1 MEVKSFALKFLPCVI
16 ILVVLLW
23 QLRIEPNALFAKPA
37 MKKAQRGDT
46 IYTSQTNAQF
56 EKPTF
61 KEVQSGNV
69 SYTSQNNTKS
79 WLIVYYS
86 TFFGRRLNLH
96 EKWSKGECP
105 VPCEITSDP
114 SRASEADGIVIH
126 GRDAKVAPPVKSV
139 PWILQIQENPVY
151 TPLLNNANFMSKFNL
166 LKSYRLDSD
175 FPNPTVLLP
184 KLTPPIPFKNK
195 SGLVMAAFSNC
206 ERVRTEY
213 MRQLMKFVQVDSYGS
228 CLHNKNGL
236 TRRYRNQNG
245 KDFRDIKSDLARQ
258 YKFTLVFF
266 NQDCDYFV
274 DAQLHHAWNAGSVPV
289 VMATD
294 KLDEFLPGPYLN
306 HSVIKVR
313 NFETPQLLADYLKY
327 LSNNEAEYNKYLEW
341 KWKGYGDITGT
352 AIGDYWMPKYPIY
365 CKVCVAL
372 AEGRIHKDGLKP
384 IPCKARQFEDWKI
397 TKGG

>member
-1 MEVKSFALKFLPCVI
+1 MKSLALKLLSCVI
-16 ILVVLLW
+16 ILLVLLW
-23 QLRIEPNALFAKPA
+23 QLPIELKPNVLRIT
-37 MKKAQRGDT
+37 MKKVRRENAS
-46 IYTSQTNAQF
+46 YASQTNAQF
-56 EKPTF
+56 EKPTM
-61 KEVQSGNV
+61 KEVLSGTANN
-69 SYTSQNNTKS
+69 TLKNNTKS

-86 TFFGRRLNLH
+86 TFFGMRLKLH

-126 GRDAKVAPPVKSV
+126 GRDAQITPPLKSV
-139 PWILQIQENPVY
+139 PWILQIQENPVHC
-151 TPLLNNANFMSKFNL
+151 PVLRNANFMSKFNL

-206 ERVRTEY
+206 EPVRTEY
-213 MRQLMKFVQVDSYGS
+213 MRQLMKFLQVDSYGR

-236 TRRYRNQNG
+236 TARYRNQNG

-266 NQDCDYFV
+266 NEDCDYFV

-294 KLDEFLPGPYLN
+294 KLDEFLPCPYLN

-313 NFETPQLLADYLKY
+313 DFETPQLLAEYLKY
-327 LSNNEAEYNKYLEW
+327 LSNNETEYNKYLE
-341 KWKGYGDITGT
+341 
-352 AIGDYWMPKYPIY
+352 
-365 CKVCVAL
+365 
-372 AEGRIHKDGLKP
+372 
-384 IPCKARQFEDWKI
+384 
-397 TKGG
+397 

>member
-1 MEVKSFALKFLPCVI
+1 MGVKSLTLKFLPCVI
-16 ILVVLLW
+16 ILIVLLW
-23 QLRIEPNALFAKPA
+23 QLQIELKPNVLKMITKQTWSENAS
-37 MKKAQRGDT
+37 
-46 IYTSQTNAQF
+46 YTSQTNTQF
-56 EKPTF
+56 ENPTI
-61 KEVQSGNV
+61 KEVQSGTASN
-69 SYTSQNNTKS
+69 TSQNNTKS

-86 TFFGRRLNLH
+86 TYFGRRLKFH
-96 EKWSKGECP
+96 ETWSKGECP
-105 VPCEITSDP
+105 VPCELTSDP

-126 GRDAKVAPPVKSV
+126 GRDARMTPPVKSV

-151 TPLLNNANFMSKFNL
+151 TPLLKNANFMSKFNL

-195 SGLVMAAFSNC
+195 SGLVMATFSNC

-213 MRQLMKFVQVDSYGS
+213 MRQLMKFVLVDSYGRR
-228 CLHNKNGL
+228 LHNRNGL
-236 TRRYRNQNG
+236 IGRYRSKNF
-245 KDFRDIKSDLARQ
+245 KELKSDMARQ

-274 DAQLHHAWNAGSVPV
+274 DAQLHHVWNAGSVPV
-289 VMATD
+289 VMATE

-313 NFETPQLLADYLKY
+313 DFATPQLLADYLKY
-327 LSNNEAEYNKYLEW
+327 LSNNETEYNKYLEW
-341 KWKGYGDITGT
+341 KWKGYGNITGT
-352 AIGDYWMPKYPIY
+352 AIGDYWMPKYPLY
-365 CKVCVAL
+365 CQVCVAL

-384 IPCKARQFEDWKI
+384 IPCKARQFSDWKI
-397 TKGG
+397 RKGA

>member
-1 MEVKSFALKFLPCVI
+1 MEVKSLALKLLLGVI

-23 QLRIEPNALFAKPA
+23 QLQIQLKPNVLKPK
-37 MKKAQRGDT
+37 MKKAQRENT
-46 IYTSQTNAQF
+46 SYTSQNKVLL
-56 EKPTF
+56 EKPAM
-61 KEVQSGNV
+61 KEIQSEKESN
-69 SYTSQNNTKS
+69 TSQNNTKS

-114 SRASEADGIVIH
+114 SRANEADGIVIH
-126 GRDAKVAPPVKSV
+126 GRDAQMTPPKKSV

-151 TPLLNNANFMSKFNL
+151 TPLLKNANFMSKFNL

-184 KLTPPIPFKNK
+184 KLTPPIPFKTK
-195 SGLVMAAFSNC
+195 TGLVMAAFSNC
-206 ERVRTEY
+206 EPVRTEY
-213 MRQLMKFVQVDSYGS
+213 MRQLMKFVQVDSYGG

-236 TRRYRNQNG
+236 TGRYRNQNG

-313 NFETPQLLADYLKY
+313 DFATPQLLGNYLKY
-327 LSNNEAEYNKYLEW
+327 LSNNETEYNKYLEW
-341 KWKGYGDITGT
+341 KWKGFGDITGT

-384 IPCKARQFEDWKI
+384 IPCKARQFSDWKI
-397 TKGG
+397 TKGA

>member
-1 MEVKSFALKFLPCVI
+1 MEVKSLALKLLLGVI

-23 QLRIEPNALFAKPA
+23 QLQIQLKPNVLKPK
-37 MKKAQRGDT
+37 MKKAQRENT
-46 IYTSQTNAQF
+46 SYTSQNKVLL
-56 EKPTF
+56 EKPAM
-61 KEVQSGNV
+61 KEIQSEKESN
-69 SYTSQNNTKS
+69 TSQNNTKS

-105 VPCEITSDP
+105 VACEITSDP
-114 SRASEADGIVIH
+114 SRANEADGIVIH
-126 GRDAKVAPPVKSV
+126 GRDAQMTPPKKSV

-184 KLTPPIPFKNK
+184 KLTPPIPFKTK
-195 SGLVMAAFSNC
+195 TGLVMAAFSNC
-206 ERVRTEY
+206 EPVRTEY
-213 MRQLMKFVQVDSYGS
+213 MRQLMKFVQVDSYGG

-236 TRRYRNQNG
+236 TGRYRNQNG

-313 NFETPQLLADYLKY
+313 DFATPQLLANYLKY
-327 LSNNEAEYNKYLEW
+327 LSNNETEYNKYLEW
-341 KWKGYGDITGT
+341 KWKGFGDITGT

-384 IPCKARQFEDWKI
+384 IPCKARQFSDWKI
-397 TKGG
+397 TKGA